1 MLRYLAFPE
10 EQKEQNNGG
19 LKDYNLVD
27 SKLLPNNFGN
37 IAAVN
42 IFLGENNSGKSR
54 FMREIMRNS
63 QTFTISIWDDIYFI
77 KSKISNCTNAY
88 NLAKKSVDFEAD
100 IKVTGTSINVSNPA
114 IKEILDLLWRKTN
127 FNYSVED
134 TRFSPRE
141 IIDNL
146 RVTLTSLFKE
156 VTDLGA
162 VAKLFS
168 FERANQYIE
177 EIKKHKK
184 ELLYVRR
191 FLKAMYRN
199 EILGRHY
206 HADYH
211 DAGFRF
217 SFAKMKLDI
226 FPWDKTQNLNINN
239 VLDEYVE
246 GAITTVDKVVDSLT
260 DLCEIL
266 KERLDSKI
274 SVGHRTYIPT
284 LRTARTLITQE
295 GGRLESTNDI
305 FLHTTIHDYGL
316 KETGVVVD
324 TGFGLYDAI
333 DTTRNARH
341 EGRTSFKDF
350 ERFLSATFF
359 NGKDVEVVA
368 ERVRDQRGGNI
379 IVAVEGVERDIHH
392 LGDGIQAIIMLLY
405 PLFIAPEKAWFFI
418 EEPEV
423 HLHPGF
429 QRLFI
434 ETITSNP
441 ILQAKQLTIFLTTHS
456 NHLLDF
462 ALDDPSHVS
471 IFTFRRREGTG
482 NKSTYQIQ
490 LSSQR
495 DIENL
500 NALGVQNT
508 SVFLANCSIWV
519 EGISDRLYFRAYLH
533 AYLAELATRQ
543 SKTVSLLEGL
553 HYTFLEYAGGNVTH
567 FDFTA
572 QDGRFTPQ
580 TIEDIKALSIS
591 NRILLVA
598 DRDAGKD
605 TRHQSTE
612 SKQHNAFK
620 YEILPVREVENLLS
634 PALLAKG
641 LKKLY
646 SSRDFDPAQLI
657 QADYRISYIG
667 KYLQDQYGS
676 FPASFTADSGTI
688 KNKRKLA
695 EVIIPGLTWS
705 EMSPA
710 AQKFTKTLYDFI
722 IAHNPRL
729 GSN

>member
-1 MLRYLAFPE
+1 MLRYLTFSE
-10 EQKEQNNGG
+10 EQQKRSPNPLE
-19 LKDYNLVD
+19 DYELAEVE
-27 SKLLPNNFGN
+27 LLPIYFGS
-37 IAAVN
+37 IATVN

-54 FMREIMRNS
+54 FMREIMRS
-63 QTFTISIWDDIYFI
+63 EKLKTISIVGEPDTIINQLSSLMGYLDSNAVDILINIELNISNLNNFRNDTKLLNIFGFDGYNTNSYWSVDVKNYIDRVKVFIFKAEDYFI
-77 KSKISNCTNAY
+77 
-88 NLAKKSVDFEAD
+88 D
-100 IKVTGTSINVSNPA
+100 IKS
-114 IKEILDLLWRKTN
+114 
-127 FNYSVED
+127 SVELF
-134 TRFSPRE
+134 FSDK
-141 IIDNL
+141 IN
-146 RVTLTSLFKE
+146 
-156 VTDLGA
+156 
-162 VAKLFS
+162 
-168 FERANQYIE
+168 
-177 EIKKHKK
+177 
-184 ELLYVRR
+184 
-191 FLKAMYRN
+191 
-199 EILGRHY
+199 IL
-206 HADYH
+206 
-211 DAGFRF
+211 
-217 SFAKMKLDI
+217 
-226 FPWDKTQNLNINN
+226 
-239 VLDEYVE
+239 LDE
-246 GAITTVDKVVDSLT
+246 
-260 DLCEIL
+260 
-266 KERLDSKI
+266 I
-274 SVGHRTYIPT
+274 SVLEEDGRRISRIFYGISSTGQLGENFGHHYISSGYRTAFSLSSAFLTFNRYPWNNEHDTTERDRYSIYASRKMQNILQTMSLVKKNIDTKMSSITSPAYRTYIPT

-305 FLHTTIHDYGL
+305 FLHTTVHDYNL
-316 KETGVVVD
+316 KETGVTVD

-462 ALDDPSHVS
+462 ALDDPSYVS

-667 KYLQDQYGS
+667 KYLQDQYGG

>member
-1 MLRYLAFPE
+1 MPRYINFSE
-10 EQKEQNNGG
+10 GQQKLG
-19 LKDYNLVD
+19 LVEDYKL
-27 SKLLPNNFGN
+27 SGAKLLPECFGAIAN
-37 IAAVN
+37 IN

-54 FMREIMRNS
+54 FMRYIMRDS
-63 QTFTISIWDDIYFI
+63 KLQTIEFSGFVESVLSLIQNMEGVLVQTIGHSDIEFTFKVQSSIDVRYEGVNEIIKLFWRTERVPNRVENLTISVPKITKELKDI
-77 KSKISNCTNAY
+77 ISELKKNIVFNKNLVELFFTNDIQEV
-88 NLAKKSVDFEAD
+88 LASISKKSEEFTYLSNIFDSLRRESFVGKHYQRDAVFRTNVGELTLSKYHWD
-100 IKVTGTSINVSNPA
+100 I
-114 IKEILDLLWRKTN
+114 TN
-127 FNYSVED
+127 FN
-134 TRFSPRE
+134 
-141 IIDNL
+141 
-146 RVTLTSLFKE
+146 KAG
-156 VTDLGA
+156 DL
-162 VAKLFS
+162 
-168 FERANQYIE
+168 
-177 EIKKHKK
+177 
-184 ELLYVRR
+184 
-191 FLKAMYRN
+191 
-199 EILGRHY
+199 
-206 HADYH
+206 
-211 DAGFRF
+211 
-217 SFAKMKLDI
+217 LDI
-226 FPWDKTQNLNINN
+226 YARAASRFMALISSQVKIIGNYLQARL
-239 VLDEYVE
+239 E
-246 GAITTVDKVVDSLT
+246 GKAQPT
-260 DLCEIL
+260 
-266 KERLDSKI
+266 
-274 SVGHRTYIPT
+274 HRTYIPT

-305 FLHTTIHDYGL
+305 FLHTTIHDYDL

-441 ILQAKQLTIFLTTHS
+441 VLQAKQLTIFLTTHS

-533 AYLAELATRQ
+533 AYIVELATKQ

-572 QDGRFTPQ
+572 QDGRFTSQ

-598 DRDAGKD
+598 DQDAGKN
-605 TRHQSTE
+605 TRHQATE
-612 SKQHNAFK
+612 SKQHNGFK
-620 YEILPVREVENLLS
+620 YEVLTVREVENLLS

-646 SSRDFDPAQLI
+646 PNRDFDPARLT
-657 QADYRISYIG
+657 QADYRTTYIG
-667 KYLQDQYGS
+667 TYLRTQYGG

-695 EVIIPGLTWS
+695 EVIVPGLSWS

>member
-1 MLRYLAFPE
+1 MLRYLTFSE
-10 EQKEQNNGG
+10 EQQKRSPNPLE
-19 LKDYNLVD
+19 DYELAEVE
-27 SKLLPNNFGN
+27 LLPIYFGS
-37 IAAVN
+37 IATVN

-54 FMREIMRNS
+54 FMREIMRS
-63 QTFTISIWDDIYFI
+63 EKLKTISIVGEPDTIINQLSSLMGYLDSNAVDILVNIELNISNLNSFRNDTKILNVFGFDGYNTNGYWSVDVKNYIDRVKAFVFKAEDYFI
-77 KSKISNCTNAY
+77 
-88 NLAKKSVDFEAD
+88 D
-100 IKVTGTSINVSNPA
+100 IKS
-114 IKEILDLLWRKTN
+114 
-127 FNYSVED
+127 SVESFFSDKINILLDEISVLEEDGRIISRIFYGISSTGQLGENFGHHYISTGYRTAFSLSSAFLTFNRYPWNNEYD
-134 TRFSPRE
+134 TTERDRYSIYASRKMQN
-141 IIDNL
+141 IL
-146 RVTLTSLFKE
+146 QAMSL
-156 VTDLGA
+156 
-162 VAKLFS
+162 
-168 FERANQYIE
+168 
-177 EIKKHKK
+177 IKKNIDTK
-184 ELLYVRR
+184 
-191 FLKAMYRN
+191 M
-199 EILGRHY
+199 
-206 HADYH
+206 
-211 DAGFRF
+211 
-217 SFAKMKLDI
+217 SF
-226 FPWDKTQNLNINN
+226 
-239 VLDEYVE
+239 
-246 GAITTVDKVVDSLT
+246 ITSPAY
-260 DLCEIL
+260 
-266 KERLDSKI
+266 
-274 SVGHRTYIPT
+274 RTYIPT

-305 FLHTTIHDYGL
+305 FLHTTVHDYNL
-316 KETGVVVD
+316 KETGVTVD

-667 KYLQDQYGS
+667 KYLQNQYGG